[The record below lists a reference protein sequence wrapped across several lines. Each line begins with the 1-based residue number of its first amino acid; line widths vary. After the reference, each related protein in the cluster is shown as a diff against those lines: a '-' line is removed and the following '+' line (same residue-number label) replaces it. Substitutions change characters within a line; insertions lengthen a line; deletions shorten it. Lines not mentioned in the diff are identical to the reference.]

1 MLETPFPPK
10 EKVQIETA
18 RTPWQLLV
26 SITAETSLKLMQLR
40 EQLQRRGLRGRAL
53 HPFDEHHG
61 IGVQRLTCRPTHRNR
76 LKQWRPGASK
86 LSRSSHGPRDYK
98 LLQLRTHRD
107 QRLTRRTRGTR
118 QVRPKGDGKTM
129 SLISETGAHA
139 QGRQTFM
146 VSGGGVASSTAST
159 AAQEQASRAFPLAAI
174 TGHGTLKL
182 SLMLAAVDPALG
194 GVIIAGGRGTGKS
207 VLARG
212 LHALLPPIEV
222 LDQESADVPAGPGL
236 NLDPSRPEEW
246 EENWRERLSNEPPSK
261 VIPAPFVQVPL
272 GITEDRLVGAVDV
285 AASLASGSAVFQ
297 PGLLAEAH
305 RGVLYVDELNLLDDG
320 IINLLLAAVGAGENQ
335 VEREGLSLS
344 HPCRPLLIATYNPE
358 EGNVRDH
365 LLDRFAIALSANQ
378 LVSTEE
384 RVEITNA
391 VLSHGQC
398 SRSFSERW
406 KEETDALATQLL
418 LARQWLP
425 DVRISREQIE
435 YLVTEALRGGVEGH
449 RSELYAVRVA
459 RAHAALS
466 GREQVEADDLQVAV
480 ALVIAPRASQLPPP
494 DQQMEPPPPP
504 DAGEQNPE
512 NQPPPPQGTDQDQ
525 TDSPEDDS
533 NDEDEN
539 REDDNRED
547 DNRDED
553 DDESDQDEAPP
564 SVPEEFMLDPEAVSI
579 DPDLLLF
586 NAAKSKSGS
595 SGSRSVV
602 LSDSRGRYVKPMLP
616 RGPVRR
622 IAVDATLRAAAPYQ
636 KARRERHPGR
646 NVIVEESDL
655 RAKLLQRQ
663 AGALVIFLVD
673 ASGSMALNRM
683 QSAKGAVIRLLT
695 EAYENRDEV
704 ALIPF
709 RGDQAEVLLPPTRSI
724 TAARRRLE
732 SMPCGGGSPLA
743 HGLTQ
748 AARVGANAL
757 ATGDLGQVVVVAI
770 TDGRG
775 NVPLSTSLGQPELE
789 GEEKPDLKQE
799 VLDVATRYRML
810 GIKLLVIDTERKFI
824 GSGMGKDLAEAA
836 GGKYVQLPKASDQA
850 IAAIAMDAINAVT

>member
-1 MLETPFPPK
+1 M
-10 EKVQIETA
+10 
-18 RTPWQLLV
+18 
-26 SITAETSLKLMQLR
+26 
-40 EQLQRRGLRGRAL
+40 
-53 HPFDEHHG
+53 
-61 IGVQRLTCRPTHRNR
+61 
-76 LKQWRPGASK
+76 
-86 LSRSSHGPRDYK
+86 
-98 LLQLRTHRD
+98 
-107 QRLTRRTRGTR
+107 
-118 QVRPKGDGKTM
+118 
-129 SLISETGAHA
+129 
-139 QGRQTFM
+139 
-146 VSGGGVASSTAST
+146 VASGVVAKND
-159 AAQEQASRAFPLAAI
+159 QATRAFPLAAI

-182 SLMLAAVDPALG
+182 ALLLAAVDPGLG
-194 GVIIAGGRGTGKS
+194 GVVIAGGRGTGKS

-212 LHALLPPIEV
+212 LHTLLPPIDI
-222 LDQESADVPAGPGL
+222 LDIDGGVGR
-236 NLDPSRPEEW
+236 NLDPLNREEW
-246 EENWRERLSNEPPSK
+246 DNATCEQISGDPPSK
-261 VIPAPFVQVPL
+261 VIPAPFVQLPL

-285 AASLASGSAVFQ
+285 AASLSSGSAVFQ
-297 PGLLAEAH
+297 PGLLADAH

-320 IINLLLAAVGAGENQ
+320 IVNLMLAAVGSGENR

-358 EGNVRDH
+358 EGNIRDH

-378 LVSTEE
+378 LVTTEQ

-391 VLSHGQC
+391 VLAHGQC
-398 SRSFSERW
+398 SRSFAETW

-425 DVRISREQIE
+425 DVQISREQIE
-435 YLVTEALRGGVEGH
+435 YLVTEAIRGGVEGH

-466 GREQVEADDLQVAV
+466 GRDRVDADDLQVAV

-494 DQQMEPPPPP
+494 DQQMEPPPPQEQEP
-504 DAGEQNPE
+504 PPSQGEQDN
-512 NQPPPPQGTDQDQ
+512 PPPPPEGSGEDDDTPDENNSEDNTDDDKSDDDKSDDD
-525 TDSPEDDS
+525 DSPED
-533 NDEDEN
+533 
-539 REDDNRED
+539 
-547 DNRDED
+547 
-553 DDESDQDEAPP
+553 QAPP
-564 SVPEEFMLDPEAVSI
+564 AVPEEFMLDPEAIDV

-586 NAAKSKSGS
+586 NAAKSKAGN

-636 KARRERHPGR
+636 KARRERQPGR
-646 NVIVEESDL
+646 AVIVEEGDL
-655 RAKLLQRQ
+655 RAKLLQRK
-663 AGALVIFLVD
+663 AGALVVFLVD

-709 RGDQAEVLLPPTRSI
+709 RGEQAEVLLPPTRSI

-775 NVPLSTSLGQPELE
+775 NVPLSKSLGQPELD
-789 GEEKPDLKQE
+789 GEDKPDLKQE
-799 VLDVATRYRML
+799 VLDVAARYRML

-850 IAAIAMDAINAVT
+850 IASIAMEAISTI

>member
-1 MLETPFPPK
+1 M
-10 EKVQIETA
+10 
-18 RTPWQLLV
+18 
-26 SITAETSLKLMQLR
+26 
-40 EQLQRRGLRGRAL
+40 
-53 HPFDEHHG
+53 
-61 IGVQRLTCRPTHRNR
+61 
-76 LKQWRPGASK
+76 
-86 LSRSSHGPRDYK
+86 
-98 LLQLRTHRD
+98 
-107 QRLTRRTRGTR
+107 
-118 QVRPKGDGKTM
+118 
-129 SLISETGAHA
+129 
-139 QGRQTFM
+139 
-146 VSGGGVASSTAST
+146 VASGVTSDGVIST
-159 AAQEQASRAFPLAAI
+159 AALDQASRAFPLAAI

-182 SLMLAAVDPALG
+182 ALLLAAVDPGLG

-212 LHALLPPIEV
+212 LHALLPPIDIV
-222 LDQESADVPAGPGL
+222 DLDAAGETKLPGR
-236 NLDPSRPEEW
+236 NLDPQNAQDW
-246 EENWRERLSNEPPSK
+246 GERQQDPPTT
-261 VIPAPFVQVPL
+261 VIPAPFIQIPL
-272 GITEDRLVGAVDV
+272 GVTEDRLVGSVDV
-285 AASLASGSAVFQ
+285 TASLASGSPVFQ

-320 IINLLLAAVGAGENQ
+320 IINLLLAAVGSGENQ

-358 EGNVRDH
+358 EGAIRDH
-365 LLDRFAIALSANQ
+365 LLDRFAIVLSANQ
-378 LVSTEE
+378 IVSTEQ

-391 VLSHGQC
+391 VLAHGQC
-398 SRSFSERW
+398 SRSFSDKW
-406 KEETDALATQLL
+406 SEETDALATQLL

-425 DVRISREQIE
+425 DVQISSEQIE
-435 YLVTEALRGGVEGH
+435 YLVIEAIRGGVEGH
-449 RSELYAVRVA
+449 RSELYAVRA
-459 RAHAALS
+459 AKAHAALS
-466 GREQVEADDLQVAV
+466 GRDQVEAEDLQVAV

-494 DQQMEPPPPP
+494 EQQMEPPPPQ
-504 DAGEQNPE
+504 DQ
-512 NQPPPPQGTDQDQ
+512 QPPPPPEGTGEEEEQDSEEQ
-525 TDSPEDDS
+525 ESEDNSDDDDTPED
-533 NDEDEN
+533 
-539 REDDNRED
+539 
-547 DNRDED
+547 
-553 DDESDQDEAPP
+553 QPPP
-564 SVPEEFMLDPEAVSI
+564 SVPEEFMLDPESVAI

-586 NAAKSKSGS
+586 NAAKSKSGN

-636 KARRERHPGR
+636 KARRARQPDR
-646 NVIVEESDL
+646 VVIVEESDL

-775 NVPLSTSLGQPELE
+775 NVPLSTSLGQPVLE

-810 GIKLLVIDTERKFI
+810 GLKLLVIDTERKFI

-850 IAAIAMDAINAVT
+850 IAAVAMDALNTV

>member
-1 MLETPFPPK
+1 M
-10 EKVQIETA
+10 
-18 RTPWQLLV
+18 
-26 SITAETSLKLMQLR
+26 
-40 EQLQRRGLRGRAL
+40 
-53 HPFDEHHG
+53 
-61 IGVQRLTCRPTHRNR
+61 
-76 LKQWRPGASK
+76 
-86 LSRSSHGPRDYK
+86 
-98 LLQLRTHRD
+98 
-107 QRLTRRTRGTR
+107 
-118 QVRPKGDGKTM
+118 
-129 SLISETGAHA
+129 
-139 QGRQTFM
+139 
-146 VSGGGVASSTAST
+146 VASGVTSNGVIST
-159 AAQEQASRAFPLAAI
+159 AALNQASRAFPLAAI

-182 SLMLAAVDPALG
+182 ALLLAAVDPGLG

-212 LHALLPPIEV
+212 LHALIPPIEV
-222 LDQESADVPAGPGL
+222 VDLEAAGETKLPGR
-236 NLDPSRPEEW
+236 NLDPQDVQDW
-246 EENWRERLSNEPPSK
+246 GERQQDPPTT
-261 VIPAPFVQVPL
+261 VIPAPFIQIPL
-272 GITEDRLVGAVDV
+272 GVTEDRLVGSVDV
-285 AASLASGSAVFQ
+285 TASLASGSPVFQ

-320 IINLLLAAVGAGENQ
+320 IINLLLAAVGSGENQ

-358 EGNVRDH
+358 EGAIRDH
-365 LLDRFAIALSANQ
+365 LLDRFAIVLSANQ
-378 LVSTEE
+378 IVSTEQ

-391 VLSHGQC
+391 VLAHGQC
-398 SRSFSERW
+398 SRSFSDKW
-406 KEETDALATQLL
+406 SEETDALATQLL

-425 DVRISREQIE
+425 DVQISSNQIE
-435 YLVTEALRGGVEGH
+435 YLVTEAIRGGVEGH
-449 RSELYAVRVA
+449 RSELYAVRA
-459 RAHAALS
+459 AKAHAALS
-466 GREQVEADDLQVAV
+466 GRDQVEAEDLQVAV

-494 DQQMEPPPPP
+494 EQQMEPPPPQ
-504 DAGEQNPE
+504 DQ
-512 NQPPPPQGTDQDQ
+512 QPPPPPEGTGEEEEQE
-525 TDSPEDDS
+525 SEEEESEDNS
-533 NDEDEN
+533 
-539 REDDNRED
+539 
-547 DNRDED
+547 D
-553 DDESDQDEAPP
+553 DDDDTPEEQPPP
-564 SVPEEFMLDPEAVSI
+564 SVPEEFMLDPEAVAI

-586 NAAKSKSGS
+586 NAAKSKSGN

-636 KARRERHPGR
+636 KARRARQPDR
-646 NVIVEESDL
+646 VVIVEESDL

-775 NVPLSTSLGQPELE
+775 NVPLSTSLGQPVLE

-810 GIKLLVIDTERKFI
+810 GLKLLVIDTERKFI

-850 IAAIAMDAINAVT
+850 IAAVAMDALNTV

>member
-1 MLETPFPPK
+1 M
-10 EKVQIETA
+10 V
-18 RTPWQLLV
+18 
-26 SITAETSLKLMQLR
+26 
-40 EQLQRRGLRGRAL
+40 
-53 HPFDEHHG
+53 
-61 IGVQRLTCRPTHRNR
+61 
-76 LKQWRPGASK
+76 AS
-86 LSRSSHGPRDYK
+86 
-98 LLQLRTHRD
+98 
-107 QRLTRRTRGTR
+107 
-118 QVRPKGDGKTM
+118 
-129 SLISETGAHA
+129 
-139 QGRQTFM
+139 
-146 VSGGGVASSTAST
+146 GVAIKDD
-159 AAQEQASRAFPLAAI
+159 QATRAFPLAAI

-182 SLMLAAVDPALG
+182 ALLLAAVDPGLG
-194 GVIIAGGRGTGKS
+194 GVVIAGGRGTGKS

-212 LHALLPPIEV
+212 LHALLPPIDV
-222 LDQESADVPAGPGL
+222 LDAEGGVGR
-236 NLDPSRPEEW
+236 NLDPQNPEEW
-246 EENWRERLSNEPPSK
+246 DDATRDSISGEVPST
-261 VIPAPFVQVPL
+261 VIPAPFVQIPL

-285 AASLASGSAVFQ
+285 AASLSSGSAVFQ
-297 PGLLAEAH
+297 PGLLADAH

-320 IINLLLAAVGAGENQ
+320 IVNLMLAAVGSGENR

-378 LVSTEE
+378 LVSTEQ

-391 VLSHGQC
+391 VISHGQC
-398 SRSFSERW
+398 SRSFAEKWS
-406 KEETDALATQLL
+406 EETDALATQLL

-425 DVRISREQIE
+425 DVQISGEQIE
-435 YLVTEALRGGVEGH
+435 YLVTEAIRGGVEGH

-459 RAHAALS
+459 KAHAALS
-466 GREQVEADDLQVAV
+466 GRDQVEAEDLQVAV
-480 ALVIAPRASQLPPP
+480 ALVIAPRASQMPPP
-494 DQQMEPPPPP
+494 DQQMEPPPPQDQEP
-504 DAGEQNPE
+504 
-512 NQPPPPQGTDQDQ
+512 PPPPQDQGDQ
-525 TDSPEDDS
+525 QQDNPPPPPEEAGE
-533 NDEDEN
+533 EDNEPP
-539 REDDNRED
+539 EDNRED
-547 DNRDED
+547 DNTD
-553 DDESDQDEAPP
+553 DDEGDGEEDQAPP
-564 SVPEEFMLDPEAVSI
+564 AVPEEFMLDPEAIEV

-586 NAAKSKSGS
+586 NAAKAKSGN

-636 KARRERHPGR
+636 KIRREREPGR
-646 NVIVEESDL
+646 SVIVEEGDL
-655 RAKLLQRQ
+655 RAKLLQRK
-663 AGALVIFLVD
+663 AGALVVFLVD

-799 VLDVATRYRML
+799 VLDVAARYRML

-850 IAAIAMDAINAVT
+850 IAAVAMDAISNI

>member
-1 MLETPFPPK
+1 
-10 EKVQIETA
+10 
-18 RTPWQLLV
+18 
-26 SITAETSLKLMQLR
+26 
-40 EQLQRRGLRGRAL
+40 
-53 HPFDEHHG
+53 
-61 IGVQRLTCRPTHRNR
+61 
-76 LKQWRPGASK
+76 
-86 LSRSSHGPRDYK
+86 
-98 LLQLRTHRD
+98 
-107 QRLTRRTRGTR
+107 
-118 QVRPKGDGKTM
+118 
-129 SLISETGAHA
+129 
-139 QGRQTFM
+139 M
-146 VSGGGVASSTAST
+146 VSGGVAAAGGVANS
-159 AAQEQASRAFPLAAI
+159 AAQDQASRAFPLAAI

-182 SLMLAAVDPALG
+182 ALLLAAVDPALG

-222 LDQESADVPAGPGL
+222 LDVEGTAGR
-236 NLDPSRPEEW
+236 NLDPLRPEEW
-246 EENWRERLSNEPPSK
+246 GGEEDATAANLPTK
-261 VIPAPFVQVPL
+261 VLPAPFIQVPL

-285 AASLASGSAVFQ
+285 TASLASGSAVFQ

-320 IINLLLAAVGAGENQ
+320 IVNLMLAAVGSGENQ

-358 EGNVRDH
+358 EGAVRDH
-365 LLDRFAIALSANQ
+365 LLDRFAIALSADQ
-378 LVSTEE
+378 LVSTEQ
-384 RVEITNA
+384 RVEITEA

-398 SRSFSERW
+398 SRSFADKW
-406 KEETDALATQLL
+406 GEETEALATQLL

-425 DVRISREQIE
+425 DVQISTEQIQ
-435 YLVTEALRGGVEGH
+435 YLVTEAIRGGVEGH

-459 RAHAALS
+459 KAHAALS
-466 GREQVEADDLQVAV
+466 GRDRVEADDLQVAV
-480 ALVIAPRASQLPPP
+480 RLVIAPRALQLPPQ
-494 DQQMEPPPPP
+494 DEQMEPPPPE
-504 DAGEQNPE
+504 D
-512 NQPPPPQGTDQDQ
+512 QPPPPQGEE
-525 TDSPEDDS
+525 SPEDQEPPDDNQDDS
-533 NDEDEN
+533 EDEQDNDED
-539 REDDNRED
+539 DTP
-547 DNRDED
+547 
-553 DDESDQDEAPP
+553 DDEPPP
-564 SVPEEFMLDPEAVSI
+564 SIPEEFMLDPEAVAI

-586 NAAKSKSGS
+586 SSAKAKSGN

-602 LSDSRGRYVKPMLP
+602 LSDSRGRYVKPILP

-636 KARRERHPGR
+636 KARRARQPDR
-646 NVIVEESDL
+646 TVIVEESDL

-663 AGALVIFLVD
+663 SGALVIFLVD

-757 ATGDLGQVVVVAI
+757 ATSDLGQVVVVAI

-775 NVPLSTSLGQPELE
+775 NVPLSTSLGQPALE
-789 GEEKPDLKQE
+789 GDEKPDLKQE
-799 VLDVATRYRML
+799 VLDVAARYRML

-850 IAAIAMDAINAVT
+850 IAAIAMDAINTVT

>member
-1 MLETPFPPK
+1 M
-10 EKVQIETA
+10 
-18 RTPWQLLV
+18 
-26 SITAETSLKLMQLR
+26 
-40 EQLQRRGLRGRAL
+40 
-53 HPFDEHHG
+53 
-61 IGVQRLTCRPTHRNR
+61 
-76 LKQWRPGASK
+76 
-86 LSRSSHGPRDYK
+86 
-98 LLQLRTHRD
+98 
-107 QRLTRRTRGTR
+107 
-118 QVRPKGDGKTM
+118 
-129 SLISETGAHA
+129 
-139 QGRQTFM
+139 
-146 VSGGGVASSTAST
+146 VASGVTSDGVIST
-159 AAQEQASRAFPLAAI
+159 AALDQASRAFPLAAI

-182 SLMLAAVDPALG
+182 ALLLAAVDPGLG

-212 LHALLPPIEV
+212 LHALLPPIDIVDLE
-222 LDQESADVPAGPGL
+222 AAGETKLPGR
-236 NLDPSRPEEW
+236 NLDPKDAQDW
-246 EENWRERLSNEPPSK
+246 GERQQDPPTT
-261 VIPAPFVQVPL
+261 VIPAPFIQIPL
-272 GITEDRLVGAVDV
+272 GVTEDRLVGSVDV
-285 AASLASGSAVFQ
+285 TASLASGSPVFQ

-320 IINLLLAAVGAGENQ
+320 IINLLLAAVGSGENQ

-358 EGNVRDH
+358 EGAIRDH
-365 LLDRFAIALSANQ
+365 LLDRFAIVLSANQ
-378 LVSTEE
+378 IVSTEQ

-391 VLSHGQC
+391 VLAHGQC
-398 SRSFSERW
+398 SRSFSNQW
-406 KEETDALATQLL
+406 SEETDALATQLL

-425 DVRISREQIE
+425 DVQISSEQIE
-435 YLVTEALRGGVEGH
+435 YLVTEAIRGGVEGH
-449 RSELYAVRVA
+449 RSELYAVRA
-459 RAHAALS
+459 AKAHAALS
-466 GREQVEADDLQVAV
+466 GRDQVEAEDLQVAV

-494 DQQMEPPPPP
+494 EQQMEPPPPQ
-504 DAGEQNPE
+504 EQ
-512 NQPPPPQGTDQDQ
+512 QPPPPPEGSGEEDEQDGDDQESDDQD
-525 TDSPEDDS
+525 SED
-533 NDEDEN
+533 N
-539 REDDNRED
+539 
-547 DNRDED
+547 D
-553 DDESDQDEAPP
+553 DDDTPEEQPPP
-564 SVPEEFMLDPEAVSI
+564 SVPEEFMLDPEAIAI

-586 NAAKSKSGS
+586 NAAKSKSGN

-636 KARRERHPGR
+636 KARRARQPDR
-646 NVIVEESDL
+646 VVIVEESDL

-775 NVPLSTSLGQPELE
+775 NVPLSTSLGQPVLE

-810 GIKLLVIDTERKFI
+810 GLKLLVIDTERKFI

-850 IAAIAMDAINAVT
+850 IAAVAMDALNAV